1 MLRFGG
7 VVVLLT
13 LGGLVRAES
22 SRPDY
27 LKVVRAYADAMIEH
41 GRDKYGPVHS
51 PLFAATLD
59 RKTLRL
65 PDAPPPGIP
74 GIRAGDRTLTGA
86 NPMHDLDLYQVL
98 YVLTKIVRDARY
110 AAAAD
115 EALKWFFEHTQ
126 SPATGLFAWGEHL
139 GWDFRTETFRG
150 RNAHEF
156 YRPWVLWER
165 SFRLAPEPC
174 YNFALGLWRHQI
186 ADQTTGDYS
195 RHARYTEHG
204 PEKGYEFPRHG
215 GFYIATWASAYARYK
230 DPELLQA
237 IEALLASFE
246 ARRNRQSGALPMQT
260 RAPLDWYA
268 PQSELSLAIDL
279 WDGAKM
285 VPENLAG
292 RMRAFAA
299 KTDEVFLKVAHDLGP
314 RGKGFVENA
323 NTFTLQPVSFTKTW
337 ETGYGLLTDSGY
349 AMLCLLR
356 YRQVK
361 LDGYKRLVLATADRY
376 LVGTPDTAIAL
387 YPGSSGDAMALLLG
401 AWRLTGDRKYLNRA
415 GEFGAQA
422 VQLFFD
428 NSALPRASTK
438 HDHYEAITRADTLAM
453 ELLDLW
459 AAQNKPRLDL
469 GLMWPER

>member
-1 MLRFGG
+1 
-7 VVVLLT
+7 
-13 LGGLVRAES
+13 
-22 SRPDY
+22 
-27 LKVVRAYADAMIEH
+27 
-41 GRDKYGPVHS
+41 
-51 PLFAATLD
+51 
-59 RKTLRL
+59 
-65 PDAPPPGIP
+65 
-74 GIRAGDRTLTGA
+74 
-86 NPMHDLDLYQVL
+86 
-98 YVLTKIVRDARY
+98 
-110 AAAAD
+110 
-115 EALKWFFEHTQ
+115 
-126 SPATGLFAWGEHL
+126 
-139 GWDFRTETFRG
+139 
-150 RNAHEF
+150 
-156 YRPWVLWER
+156 
-165 SFRLAPEPC
+165 
-174 YNFALGLWRHQI
+174 
-186 ADQTTGDYS
+186 
-195 RHARYTEHG
+195 
-204 PEKGYEFPRHG
+204 
-215 GFYIATWASAYARYK
+215 
-230 DPELLQA
+230 LLQA

-246 ARRNRQSGALPMQT
+246 TRRNRQSGALPTQT
-260 RAPLDWYA
+260 RDPLDWYA
-268 PQSELSLAIDL
+268 PQSELSLAIDS

-314 RGKGFVENA
+314 RGKGFVANA

-376 LVGTPDTAIAL
+376 LAGTPDTVIAL

-428 NSALPRASTK
+428 GSALPRASTK

-469 GLMWPER
+469 RLMWPER